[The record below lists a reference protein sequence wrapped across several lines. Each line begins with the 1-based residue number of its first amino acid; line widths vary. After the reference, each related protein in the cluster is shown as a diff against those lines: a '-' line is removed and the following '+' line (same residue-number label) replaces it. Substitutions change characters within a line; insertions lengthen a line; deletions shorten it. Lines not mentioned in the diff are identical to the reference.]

1 VIELHTLTDGGQTA
15 AEVASVVGGFLS
27 GAAKSLDIALYDFA
41 LREATADTIVGT
53 IREASARGVTVRLLY
68 NVDHAMPIPVPA
80 PPQTN
85 PALVTELGVPVKP
98 ISGVPNLMHHKFV
111 VRDGARVL
119 TGSANWTEDSW
130 TREENVIAMVDSPD
144 VAAAYTKDFEQL
156 WSTERVEG
164 SGAFDTT
171 EVRVDGAPV
180 TPLFCPGRAHRL
192 AHRIAAAIDRAQ
204 TRVRVCSP
212 VITAGPILGTLAE
225 VAASRTVDLSG
236 VFDETQM
243 QEVLAQWKASDQA
256 RWKIPAFESLVS
268 EAQFGGKRSTPW
280 GPGTVHDFMHAKVT
294 IADDV
299 VFLGSYNLSH
309 AGQQNAE
316 NMLEI
321 HDGELA
327 DRLAAFIDALRA
339 RYPR

>member
-1 VIELHTLTDGGQTA
+1 VIELHTLIDGEQTA
-15 AEVASVVGGFLS
+15 ASVATIVGDFLM

-41 LREATADTIVGT
+41 LSDATAALIVGA
-53 IREASARGVTVRLLY
+53 IRDASARGVTARLLY
-68 NVDHAMPIPVPA
+68 NVDHAMPIPVPP

-85 PALVTELGVPVKP
+85 SALVAALGVPVKA
-98 ISGVPNLMHHKFV
+98 ISGIPNLMHHKYV
-111 VRDGARVL
+111 VRDGTHVM

-130 TREENVIAMVDSPD
+130 TREENVIAVVDSSD

-156 WSTERVEG
+156 WSTERVDG
-164 SGAFDTT
+164 SGAFDTGDT
-171 EVRVDGAPV
+171 VVDGAQV

-192 AHRIAAAIDRAQ
+192 ANRISGAIGRAD

-225 VAASRTVDLSG
+225 VAAEQRVDLAG

-243 QEVLAQWKASDQA
+243 EAVLGQWKANDRA
-256 RWKIPAFESLVS
+256 RWKIPAFESLIS
-268 EAQFGGKRSTPW
+268 AAPFGGKRSTPW
-280 GPGTVHDFMHAKVT
+280 GTGTVHDFMHAKVT
-294 IADDV
+294 VADDV

-321 HDGELA
+321 HDHVLAGELA
-327 DRLAAFIDALRA
+327 DFIDTLRA